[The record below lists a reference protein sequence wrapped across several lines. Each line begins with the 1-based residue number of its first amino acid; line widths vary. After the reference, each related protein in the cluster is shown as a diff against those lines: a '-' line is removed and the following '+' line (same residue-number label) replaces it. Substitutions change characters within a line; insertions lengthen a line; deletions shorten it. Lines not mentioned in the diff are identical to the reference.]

1 MPPSSAISPS
11 FRATPSFNLR
21 APVFSNIEN
30 SASLNEQPTSPDVA
44 DDASQG
50 SGKRRRLTTS
60 DFTRR
65 KRAVTACQFC
75 RMRKTKCD
83 NVRPKC
89 GYCVRQRAKC
99 VYGDTDE
106 IEADGEDAAVS
117 NRQLMEQLVE
127 IKEML
132 QRNEG
137 ASHGHSDTDHSL
149 AAATSPQAQAAT
161 SPWARFSANTPRP
174 NESKPPGFPFEALR
188 CESLLRWPALR
199 SVVPGDAQDIDSF
212 PLSSGYTESTLQN
225 GGGGQGINESAFVPL
240 CRKFLS
246 QVHPR
251 NPVLDGHELM
261 RHARSAE
268 EDGLKWDSSSCLV
281 LLACALASYT
291 DMWRRPNE
299 YPIPPT
305 PEQLGSFA
313 DSQERAKAE
322 PYYAAAQKRMGL
334 LGNTIQDIQCY
345 FFATIFE
352 KFALRPLRAW
362 CYIQQAC
369 SRLET
374 RLLQR
379 GERPWT
385 AFRDTSPEDYHL
397 EQRLFWSCFR
407 AESELVFE
415 LGLRPSSLENFS
427 YPQPFPTPP
436 EGLLSDFS
444 PATDG
449 SSVGPDEEQRQ
460 VDERGWCYYLSEISI
475 RRTVDETLNLLYR
488 HGEGYWMKNPAHLV
502 RQYHECEQQIALWK
516 YHLPSVVQFDDD
528 VLPDEEFAAALQ
540 GRASLWREYTLRPIL
555 FYVLHHNP
563 EEPIHPE
570 AEALAAKEIRIC
582 ATMVHR
588 MAFHRRHGGTWLI
601 ARKSFMAACIVIA
614 AAANSHRVSPP
625 EEWHTLVGIAIQSLE
640 RWAGEASDL
649 QQMADILVYMYRETC
664 SQRGEPDMMALE

>member
-1 MPPSSAISPS
+1 M
-11 FRATPSFNLR
+11 
-21 APVFSNIEN
+21 
-30 SASLNEQPTSPDVA
+30 
-44 DDASQG
+44 
-50 SGKRRRLTTS
+50 
-60 DFTRR
+60 
-65 KRAVTACQFC
+65 TACQFC

-106 IEADGEDAAVS
+106 IDADGEDVAIS

-132 QRNEG
+132 QRNG
-137 ASHGHSDTDHSL
+137 GSNHGHSDTDPSL
-149 AAATSPQAQAAT
+149 ATATSPQAQAAT

-188 CESLLRWPALR
+188 CESFLRWPALR
-199 SVVPGDAQDIDSF
+199 SVVPSDAQDIDSF

-225 GGGGQGINESAFVPL
+225 RGGGQGINESAFVPL
-240 CRKFLS
+240 CRKFLA

-281 LLACALASYT
+281 VSRLALPSSQTLMRELQLLACALASYT

-313 DSQERAKAE
+313 DSRERAKAE

-379 GERPWT
+379 GERPWA

-407 AESELVFE
+407 AE
-415 LGLRPSSLENFS
+415 
-427 YPQPFPTPP
+427 
-436 EGLLSDFS
+436 
-444 PATDG
+444 
-449 SSVGPDEEQRQ
+449 RQ
-460 VDERGWCYYLSEISI
+460 VATYPLPRDVANWYQANWFSSWDC
-475 RRTVDETLNLLYR
+475 DQ
-488 HGEGYWMKNPAHLV
+488 V
-502 RQYHECEQQIALWK
+502 R
-516 YHLPSVVQFDDD
+516 
-528 VLPDEEFAAALQ
+528 
-540 GRASLWREYTLRPIL
+540 
-555 FYVLHHNP
+555 
-563 EEPIHPE
+563 
-570 AEALAAKEIRIC
+570 
-582 ATMVHR
+582 
-588 MAFHRRHGGTWLI
+588 
-601 ARKSFMAACIVIA
+601 
-614 AAANSHRVSPP
+614 
-625 EEWHTLVGIAIQSLE
+625 
-640 RWAGEASDL
+640 
-649 QQMADILVYMYRETC
+649 
-664 SQRGEPDMMALE
+664 